1 MNQLLIRNGNFLGI
15 KQHDEV
21 QNISLEEDLKNAS
34 IIIAYNSQVALD
46 ASLKG
51 IPVIVDKNNCC
62 FELSFKLSDLNKGLN
77 NPDFEIEPNRLGLFK
92 WLSYCQF
99 KLDEIK
105 SGFAWKT
112 INNFQS

>member
-1 MNQLLIRNGNFLGI
+1 M
-15 KQHDEV
+15 
-21 QNISLEEDLKNAS
+21 
-34 IIIAYNSQVALD
+34 
-46 ASLKG
+46 
-51 IPVIVDKNNCC
+51 IVDKHNSC